1 MTDTITKIQPSD
13 LISDSMVKINRNF
26 EIISNR
32 DDVTESKLNQWAEN
46 IENKLADIRN
56 ENGIISSTL
65 LNNVQ
70 KLENKIN
77 NLTDLD
83 GITKE
88 VQNAIDSA
96 TIDVENLINDKADEA
111 ISSKLGDYV
120 KTSTLNERLE
130 GYVASTAFDTYRSDS
145 SKSFAQSS
153 RIVANSKFLKLPNG
167 DVDCLVRISGEI
179 TGFKSVEDYFKSL
192 SASEKATILGDKTF
206 GSDDEALEDPDVIAK
221 LIGVCEKTF
230 KTVVSEMSVISQ
242 EVGDGFAESSIIST
256 VNKNGKA
263 IVSSIFVAA
272 NDKGSGITLNADNIL
287 INSYHNLNVQSG
299 GNISVENGGN
309 FTINSGG
316 KFQIESNNFNIDEH
330 GTVTVKGAI
339 EAKSLKITGSDG
351 SMVDIS
357 DEAKLA
363 NFVKGHQ
370 DDKWL
375 KDALNNGTTTIDGGL
390 VLSNAI
396 LTKDSDDNITA
407 GMIGSNNTEND
418 IRFFAGSN
426 MSDINNAP
434 FRVYSDGRLVATN
447 AEISGDITTSQ
458 LIATSASGNRKTTI
472 NANIFEITS
481 TGDTTSSLSITIID
495 DMSMVDGYDS
505 APNELKSA
513 KNVPTLCMEY
523 GEKKYYLWPG
533 AWKSIS
539 GNTTNWE
546 SFEFFSHNTYESLGD
561 YRLVSYLSELTKVLN
576 SHFNSSDNDGSIFL
590 EEIATYFIFSDAVAL
605 TKGSNLEQ
613 SGGSKLYFMTDLLTG
628 VDKSGKIYSSQTDQA
643 TYNYL
648 PVLHKNDGY
657 VPEYSDEKWEKV
669 KDFYADIKDGAYV
682 KPGEKCNTIM
692 VSELYDY
699 ATTSGYTLEEINN
712 ALGINTIVNGYM
724 LKPHEVSYSS
734 LCLKNNSTSLN
745 YSHAGPSFGIN
756 LYETV
761 CYDIAA
767 TGTTDDEKKIKNF
780 VGNVSSKTEVSG
792 SSYGGGEMTV
802 LCYPLYNISYGTIQS
817 AVKKCLYVIVATGTG
832 SMSREDEGWRGGG
845 EMSGQYDY
853 GERTF
858 HLTYLIDNEPYY
870 DDSGNYISLS
880 TTVSNNKKKILAKLI
895 DKLGTANTGISKNSI
910 EFVVRISTRENGQ
923 TFNNYTLFDGAWK

>member
-1 MTDTITKIQPSD
+1 MADTITKIQPSD

-32 DDVTESKLNQWAEN
+32 DDVTESKLNEWAKN

-88 VQNAIDSA
+88 VQNIINNA
-96 TIDVENLINDKADEA
+96 TTDVENLINDKAGEA

-120 KTSTLNERLE
+120 KTSTLNERLD

-179 TGFKSVEDYFKSL
+179 TEFKSVEDYFKSL
-192 SASEKATILGDKTF
+192 SESEKTEILGDKTF

-221 LIGVCEKTF
+221 LIEVCEKTF
-230 KTVVSEMSVISQ
+230 KTVVSEMSTISQ

-287 INSYHNLNVQSG
+287 INGEHNLNVQSG
-299 GNISVENGGN
+299 GNINVQ
-309 FTINSGG
+309 SGG
-316 KFQIESNNFNIDEH
+316 KFQVASNNFNIDEK
-330 GTVTVKGAI
+330 GNVSVKGEI

-418 IRFFAGSN
+418 IRFFAGTN
-426 MSDINNAP
+426 AEIQDMSKAP
-434 FRVYSDGRLVATN
+434 FRVYEDGKFEATKGKFGCLEIGVVEWSDSKTSILEGTIYEKHHYLSPD
-447 AEISGDITTSQ
+447 EISELEPDQYYTHYIQISPEIFEINARRGGDHNTEERESVRILPLGDADRWSHDGLVEVYASSDEHTAICVEQGIIESDHFRSIKQ
-458 LIATSASGNRKTTI
+458 IATSTSDNYSYPVETVMSNLYGLNIAFIVSDKTQ
-472 NANIFEITS
+472 
-481 TGDTTSSLSITIID
+481 
-495 DMSMVDGYDS
+495 
-505 APNELKSA
+505 
-513 KNVPTLCMEY
+513 
-523 GEKKYYLWPG
+523 
-533 AWKSIS
+533 
-539 GNTTNWE
+539 
-546 SFEFFSHNTYESLGD
+546 FEFKF
-561 YRLVSYLSELTKVLN
+561 TK
-576 SHFNSSDNDGSIFL
+576 
-590 EEIATYFIFSDAVAL
+590 
-605 TKGSNLEQ
+605 
-613 SGGSKLYFMTDLLTG
+613 
-628 VDKSGKIYSSQTDQA
+628 
-643 TYNYL
+643 
-648 PVLHKNDGY
+648 
-657 VPEYSDEKWEKV
+657 
-669 KDFYADIKDGAYV
+669 
-682 KPGEKCNTIM
+682 
-692 VSELYDY
+692 
-699 ATTSGYTLEEINN
+699 
-712 ALGINTIVNGYM
+712 
-724 LKPHEVSYSS
+724 
-734 LCLKNNSTSLN
+734 
-745 YSHAGPSFGIN
+745 
-756 LYETV
+756 
-761 CYDIAA
+761 
-767 TGTTDDEKKIKNF
+767 DDEDA
-780 VGNVSSKTEVSG
+780 GNVSYK
-792 SSYGGGEMTV
+792 
-802 LCYPLYNISYGTIQS
+802 LYI
-817 AVKKCLYVIVATGTG
+817 
-832 SMSREDEGWRGGG
+832 
-845 EMSGQYDY
+845 
-853 GERTF
+853 
-858 HLTYLIDNEPYY
+858 YLN
-870 DDSGNYISLS
+870 GM
-880 TTVSNNKKKILAKLI
+880 KILTDGRYFEYSL
-895 DKLGTANTGISKNSI
+895 TENQKNSI
-910 EFVVRISTRENGQ
+910 SVNNNISNYNGIWRYKNTDNRYENLVGCY
-923 TFNNYTLFDGAWK
+923 TTSFNKALQPSTLFITLGTQSSNGSIYLGNLKVIG